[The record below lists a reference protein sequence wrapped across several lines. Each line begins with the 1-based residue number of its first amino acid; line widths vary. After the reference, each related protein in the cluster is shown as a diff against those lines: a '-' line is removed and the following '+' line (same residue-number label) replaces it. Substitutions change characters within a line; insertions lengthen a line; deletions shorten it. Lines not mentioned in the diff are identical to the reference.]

1 MTFHTKLQQGLNYC
15 VLGSINQMDILF
27 DYSYCHEISDNI
39 KYLISEKVV
48 LQMVLIIILQVLEVI
63 HIILYP
69 LKKY

>member
-1 MTFHTKLQQGLNYC
+1 MG
-15 VLGSINQMDILF
+15 ILF